1 MKITRILF
9 FFIIFAE
16 AVCSQSFRMRRLT
29 TDDGLSQ
36 SFVFCILKDSRG
48 FMWFGTKEGL
58 NKYDGYG
65 FTVYRND
72 PANVNSIPSNYI
84 SALCEDRSGILWIGT
99 ALGGLCSYDRT
110 RETFHRYQYNPS
122 DHNSITSDR
131 ITSIFEDSRRNLWI
145 GTHRGLN
152 MMDPL
157 RKKIRCFLHSA
168 EDTSSVSDDD
178 MQSISEDRNSN
189 LWIATARGADVL
201 NYESN
206 TFTRFV
212 HVQDDPGSLESN
224 HVYTV
229 LQASDG
235 SLWFG
240 TSRSLDRYTKG
251 KFTHYTIHD
260 PKEQHYNVT
269 QIVEDPQGKLWL
281 ISNFSLVRFDPRS
294 SQYEFV
300 REHPGTTTMYMD
312 DTGILWLGTAGAGVD
327 RFSTVGTRFE
337 LHEGERIENVM
348 FGDII
353 SRLDRF
359 AGKKFVYP
367 DIHGQSFA
375 EDSKDNIWISTVFDG
390 LFCYDVRQKK
400 FTRYQYRTDLEHRDV
415 RRKIYFPYVGPSGR
429 IWIGTRFGV
438 AELDWRTGRFRYYP
452 LYPEDYAF
460 SNFDVLSGSYDITC
474 LSEDSSGVLWV
485 GTPILGLIRF
495 DPANGSEN
503 SYTFRSDDTTSLSSN
518 FILSIEPDP
527 FEPSRYLWIGTD
539 GGGMNKFDKKTG
551 RAERFTVESGL
562 PNNVVYG
569 ILADHS
575 GKLWM
580 STNRGL
586 CRFDPL
592 TRSLRVFDVQ
602 DGLQSNE
609 FNRREFFRLR
619 DGKMYFG
626 GIGGVNAFYPDQ
638 VKDNAHIPPIV
649 ITGFKIFNLSVTP
662 GDHTGILSRP
672 ITATDT
678 IMVDYR
684 ENILSFEFAALDYS
698 IPLKN
703 RYAYMLEGFDPD
715 WIMGGTKRTA
725 TFTNLDPG
733 KYVLHVKGSNNDG
746 VWNEK
751 GTSLVLIIKPPF
763 WMTAWFRIS
772 VGLVLFLAVA
782 GAFRYFELRKIN
794 ERTRRM
800 EQETAIERERLR
812 ISKDM
817 HDDIGSRLT
826 QISLLSNI
834 TARNP
839 QDSAN
844 VEKNLEDIS
853 STANEIVTALDEIV
867 WAVNPKYDTVED
879 VMDYLAQFGAT
890 YLERANIECHV
901 DLPAVETGIQVAAET
916 RHNVFMVAK
925 ESLNNIVKYAG
936 AKETWMRFDLSSNQL
951 SLTIEDNG
959 RGFDVDEVKKFSE
972 GLNNMKRRME
982 EVGGTCEVTSQRG
995 IGTIVRAMIPVKVT
1009 KNHPFG

>member
-1 MKITRILF
+1 MRPVG
-9 FFIIFAE
+9 E
-16 AVCSQSFRMRRLT
+16 AVAREDVVVVVHGAGTVVPSGTRDRRSGAARGRFDGCAGVEQEDAVEVPDEFTELPAGAGIV
-29 TDDGLSQ
+29 DGLGAPAAQPADPEAAGNLQLMPAEGKGTAPLGAARSIARAGGGGEQDECRHGHHRCHAGRCLSVDRCMSFLLVEELGWVGSQ
-36 SFVFCILKDSRG
+36 CSIIRACTGKEGCAPAQPTSSRPVPARPSNTTCSRCLARCVRRSSVRSACQSASAAVG
-48 FMWFGTKEGL
+48 LVDLAHPPEEGAGL

-72 PANVNSIPSNYI
+72 PADVNSIPSNYI

-751 GTSLVLIIKPPF
+751 GTSLVLIIKPLPEAYNCHPS
-763 WMTAWFRIS
+763 WDRCKSNSGQTDWRPEVRSRAHANKWDDESCPDCR
-772 VGLVLFLAVA
+772 
-782 GAFRYFELRKIN
+782 RPPLRAD
-794 ERTRRM
+794 RHQQLHPHPPSWRACPTP
-800 EQETAIERERLR
+800 AIRLLR
-812 ISKDM
+812 
-817 HDDIGSRLT
+817 
-826 QISLLSNI
+826 
-834 TARNP
+834 P
-839 QDSAN
+839 QN
-844 VEKNLEDIS
+844 
-853 STANEIVTALDEIV
+853 
-867 WAVNPKYDTVED
+867 
-879 VMDYLAQFGAT
+879 
-890 YLERANIECHV
+890 
-901 DLPAVETGIQVAAET
+901 
-916 RHNVFMVAK
+916 
-925 ESLNNIVKYAG
+925 
-936 AKETWMRFDLSSNQL
+936 
-951 SLTIEDNG
+951 
-959 RGFDVDEVKKFSE
+959 
-972 GLNNMKRRME
+972 
-982 EVGGTCEVTSQRG
+982 
-995 IGTIVRAMIPVKVT
+995 
-1009 KNHPFG
+1009 